1 MNNEEAVKRR
11 DYWRLIIGSIVL
23 GLGAFFS
30 ILILFNTSTLTGVG
44 VFGVAVL
51 FTVLIGGNILSGS
64 FNLST
69 AEVRRAISI
78 SIVSVFFAL
87 LGMADKLSIEKSLL
101 APLMDKFWWII
112 VTIIVFYFGGRT
124 LEKVIRK

>member
-1 MNNEEAVKRR
+1 MSIKEGLNRKG
-11 DYWRLIIGSIVL
+11 YWRLIIGSIIL
-23 GLGAFFS
+23 TLGAFIAIVLLLKS
-30 ILILFNTSTLTGVG
+30 SSLTGVG
-44 VFGVAVL
+44 VFGVIIM

-87 LGMADKLSIEKSLL
+87 LGLADKISIEKSLL
-101 APLMDKFWWII
+101 APLIDKFWWII
-112 VTIIVFYFGGRT
+112 VTVIVFYFGGRT
-124 LEKVIRK
+124 LEKLVKE

>member
-1 MNNEEAVKRR
+1 MAKEEEIHRR
-11 DYWRLIIGSIVL
+11 EYWRLGIGSFILLIGVTIAIAVL
-23 GLGAFFS
+23 FH
-30 ILILFNTSTLTGVG
+30 TSNLTGVG
-44 VFGVAVL
+44 VFGVIVL

-78 SIVSVFFAL
+78 SVVAVFFAF
-87 LGMADKLSIEKSLL
+87 LGVADKITVEKNLL
-101 APLMDKFWWII
+101 APVMDKFWWII

-124 LEKVIRK
+124 LEKIIKK